1 MLAADVLTHKGS
13 RSFLLHQ
20 LLFFSLLVMSDV
32 LQPHGLQHTRLP
44 CSSLSPKVCSDSC
57 PLSWWCHPI
66 ISSSV
71 VPFSSCPQY
80 FPASGSFPV
89 ILALLIRWPKYWS
102 FSISPSDEYSG
113 FISFRIDWFDLFA
126 VQGTLKSLLQLHS
139 LKVSVLPCSAFGAQ
153 SIWSHGPKPCLT
165 QWNYEPCCV
174 GPPKMD
180 GSWWRVLTN
189 RCPLE
194 KGMANHFSIPALR
207 TPWTVW
213 KYGGG

>member
-71 VPFSSCPQY
+71 VPFSSYLQS
-80 FPASGSFPV
+80 FPASGSFP
-89 ILALLIRWPKYWS
+89 
-102 FSISPSDEYSG
+102 ISPLFVSG
-113 FISFRIDWFDLFA
+113 GQSIAASASALVLPMYIQGWFFLGLA
-126 VQGTLKSLLQLHS
+126 ALISLLYKGERSQIFNYPGVCS
-139 LKVSVLPCSAFGAQ
+139 TPCQTMSWEPASESVAANSQTFDSNIFA
-153 SIWSHGPKPCLT
+153 LT
-165 QWNYEPCCV
+165 
-174 GPPKMD
+174 
-180 GSWWRVLTN
+180 
-189 RCPLE
+189 
-194 KGMANHFSIPALR
+194 
-207 TPWTVW
+207 
-213 KYGGG
+213 